1 MAEIKNKQKQTIQQE
16 EKKRQTENNIL
27 LFVSSIRGT
36 VSPYYICKWIF
47 TVITFLMTCLF
58 VYQITATLLLPA
70 GAKGNIYVTTESYS
84 RSVL

>member
-1 MAEIKNKQKQTIQQE
+1 MIVVSIFLAEIKKKQKQTIQQE

-47 TVITFLMTCLF
+47 TMITFLMTCFICLPDNS
-58 VYQITATLLLPA
+58 YIAITSW
-70 GAKGNIYVTTESYS
+70 G
-84 RSVL
+84 